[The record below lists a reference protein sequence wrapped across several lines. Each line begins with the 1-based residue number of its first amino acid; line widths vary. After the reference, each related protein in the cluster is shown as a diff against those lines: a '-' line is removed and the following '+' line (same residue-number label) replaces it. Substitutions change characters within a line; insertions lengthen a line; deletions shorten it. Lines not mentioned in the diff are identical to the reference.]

1 MRLFRLY
8 KTNFVNTDLSK
19 KSTYGENTAG
29 QSNAGKWADAW
40 SWFREIPLPASPWI
54 IKIVQPTTQI
64 AVNTIII
71 LFQFP
76 VLYRN
81 NTLFCSHRHPQ
92 LGALHWGIGCGW
104 VSLENI
110 AFPGRMPHVGHK
122 MIRPFLWDSHPESFL
137 CRIGFLAGWSESPY
151 RYQYPATKPRRQ
163 ERVCCSSRQAPS
175 CDRIPAPQGIGAAS
189 NPRQSLS
196 RVLSHQ

>member
-1 MRLFRLY
+1 MIIIAVQKSSPSEMRLFRLY

-19 KSTYGENTAG
+19 KSAYGENTAG
-29 QSNAGKWADAW
+29 QSNAGKWA
-40 SWFREIPLPASPWI
+40 
-54 IKIVQPTTQI
+54 
-64 AVNTIII
+64 
-71 LFQFP
+71 
-76 VLYRN
+76 
-81 NTLFCSHRHPQ
+81 
-92 LGALHWGIGCGW
+92 GAWGIGCGW